1 MKKLILLSTLGFFTL
16 ALPAQVRIGFKA
28 GLSSRDV
35 KVEDLD
41 ITSGGVNRL
50 RLELEDANYGI
61 NFGLVVRAEFD
72 KFFIQPEAVFN
83 SNSVDFKLQDFG
95 RPNSAAQAIKESYQY
110 LDIPVMLG
118 LRLGPLRIQG
128 GPEGHLFINSTSD
141 LFDVGNYDQNFD
153 KFTVGY
159 VGGVGLDLWNLM
171 VDLRYQ
177 GSFQKFGDHI
187 TFFGNQYQFSQKP
200 ATLSLSAGWL
210 FGRRR

>member
-1 MKKLILLSTLGFFTL
+1 
-16 ALPAQVRIGFKA
+16 
-28 GLSSRDV
+28 
-35 KVEDLD
+35 
-41 ITSGGVNRL
+41 
-50 RLELEDANYGI
+50 
-61 NFGLVVRAEFD
+61 
-72 KFFIQPEAVFN
+72 
-83 SNSVDFKLQDFG
+83 
-95 RPNSAAQAIKESYQY
+95 
-110 LDIPVMLG
+110 MLG

-159 VGGVGLDLWNLM
+159 IGGVGLDLWNLM

-177 GSFQKFGDHI
+177 GSFQRFGDHI
-187 TFFGNQYQFSQKP
+187 NFFGTQYQFSQKP